1 MAACEEW
8 HLTLIRF
15 LIIRFINLMRE
26 PVTLLK
32 ALPRYDVFLEETK
45 DFPHLDASACY
56 TFLQL
61 LKTGDELLA
70 LDNQILSTFG
80 TRHGRFNLLMML
92 KHCTVGT
99 TTPADLAEK
108 AGVTRATITGL
119 LDGLERDGF
128 VERCPD
134 PANRRSVQVKLTAT
148 GQEFLEKVR
157 PGYCRW
163 FTSVVETLN
172 QDERQQLLV
181 LLEKIQIRLGE
192 ISNQYRRTANQIP
205 AQL

>member
-1 MAACEEW
+1 
-8 HLTLIRF
+8 
-15 LIIRFINLMRE
+15 
-26 PVTLLK
+26 
-32 ALPRYDVFLEETK
+32 
-45 DFPHLDASACY
+45 
-56 TFLQL
+56 
-61 LKTGDELLA
+61 
-70 LDNQILSTFG
+70 
-80 TRHGRFNLLMML
+80 
-92 KHCTVGT
+92 
-99 TTPADLAEK
+99 
-108 AGVTRATITGL
+108 VTRATITGL

-134 PANRRSVQVKLTAT
+134 PVNRRSVQVKLTAT

-172 QDERQQLLV
+172 QDEQQQLLV

>member
-1 MAACEEW
+1 M
-8 HLTLIRF
+8 H
-15 LIIRFINLMRE
+15 E
-26 PVTLLK
+26 PVTLLQ

-92 KHCTVGT
+92 KHCSVGT

-108 AGVTRATITGL
+108 TGVTRATITGL
-119 LDGLERDGF
+119 LDGLERDGL
-128 VERCPD
+128 VERSPD
-134 PANRRSVQVKLTAT
+134 PGNRRSVQVKLTAA
-148 GQEFLEKVR
+148 GHEFLEKVR
-157 PGYCRW
+157 PAYCRW
-163 FTSVVETLN
+163 FTSVVEPLN

-192 ISNQYRRTANQIP
+192 ISSQYRKVVNPIP

>member
-1 MAACEEW
+1 
-8 HLTLIRF
+8 
-15 LIIRFINLMRE
+15 MRE

-70 LDNQILSTFG
+70 LDNQILSSFG

-99 TTPADLAEK
+99 TTPGDLAEK

-134 PANRRSVQVKLTAT
+134 PANRRSIQVKLTAT

>member
-1 MAACEEW
+1 
-8 HLTLIRF
+8 
-15 LIIRFINLMRE
+15 MRE

-80 TRHGRFNLLMML
+80 TRHGRFNLLMM

-134 PANRRSVQVKLTAT
+134 PVNRRSVQVKLTAT

-172 QDERQQLLV
+172 QDEQQQLLV

>member
-1 MAACEEW
+1 
-8 HLTLIRF
+8 
-15 LIIRFINLMRE
+15 MRE

-119 LDGLERDGF
+119 VDGLERDGF

-134 PANRRSVQVKLTAT
+134 PANRRSIQVKLTAT

-172 QDERQQLLV
+172 QDEQQQLLV

-192 ISNQYRRTANQIP
+192 ISNQYRRTAIQIP

>member
-1 MAACEEW
+1 
-8 HLTLIRF
+8 
-15 LIIRFINLMRE
+15 MRE

-32 ALPRYDVFLEETK
+32 ALPRYDVFLEDTK

-92 KHCTVGT
+92 KHCTVST

-134 PANRRSVQVKLTAT
+134 PGNRRSIQVKLTAT

-163 FTSVVETLN
+163 FTSVVEPLN

>member
-1 MAACEEW
+1 
-8 HLTLIRF
+8 
-15 LIIRFINLMRE
+15 MRE
-26 PVTLLK
+26 PLTLLK
-32 ALPRYDVFLEETK
+32 ALPRYEVFLEETK
-45 DFPHLDASACY
+45 DFPQLDASACY

-70 LDNQILSTFG
+70 LDDQVLSSFG

-92 KHCTVGT
+92 KHCTVAT

-119 LDGLERDGF
+119 LDGLERDGL
-128 VERCPD
+128 VKRSPD
-134 PANRRSVQVKLTAT
+134 PENRRSIQVKLTAT
-148 GQEFLEKVR
+148 GHQFLEKVR

-163 FTSVVETLN
+163 FTSVVEPLN

-192 ISNQYRRTANQIP
+192 ISSQYRKTTNPIP
-205 AQL
+205 VQL